1 MLHWGILKK
10 VEISI
15 KPETERKDFVRE
27 QKKGFSLM
35 ELMVVLLIVAII
47 AAASAPMV
55 SRKLARDAAQGDSPW
70 VFTGTSNSIAYNMAG
85 DNNSTAIIGTNRL
98 PAAVNAA
105 NRPKLYIESNG
116 NESQIGFG
124 RRGVNNMLSLTMDT
138 QNNRVGFS
146 NAVIPNQSVVF
157 GIAENN
163 QTQIGGI
170 RNISIGN
177 RNNLTGSNGNN
188 IIIGHSSDAINNSS
202 DNVIIGSDTHI
213 NGQTRAVAV
222 VSRDGGIIF
231 TPGSNSVSV
240 GADAMARGL
249 GTIAIGSY
257 ARDGGD
263 TTKSGIAIGVNA
275 FVSENTENAI
285 AIGSG
290 AIAMHQNSIAIG
302 SQARTKYNNQIVLGT
317 ANTNVYIPGNLIVA
331 NGIAAYELGVKKHV
345 LSGSYMYSN
354 CNFSSINGGR
364 SSRVDEEAGKSAN
377 VYMDALTLYS
387 SFVSD
392 RRLKNVGEKF
402 TGGLDKIKKLEV
414 FNYTFKKD
422 EAKTPH
428 VGVIAQVL
436 KKSIP

>member
-146 NAVIPNQSVVF
+146 DVAVLPRNTVAFGTNQVLGQDAFASIAIGPNT
-157 GIAENN
+157 E
-163 QTQIGGI
+163 IGGDM
-170 RNISIGN
+170 N
-177 RNNLTGSNGNN
+177 
-188 IIIGHSSDAINNSS
+188 
-202 DNVIIGSDTHI
+202 
-213 NGQTRAVAV
+213 
-222 VSRDGGIIF
+222 
-231 TPGSNSVSV
+231 
-240 GADAMARGL
+240 
-249 GTIAIGSY
+249 IAIGSMATVANN
-257 ARDGGD
+257 ARI
-263 TTKSGIAIGVNA
+263 SVAIGNSA
-275 FVSENTENAI
+275 TATDSESVAVGTASEANGKSVAIGKDARAAYRAI
-285 AIGSG
+285 AVGCFARAEQQRSV
-290 AIAMHQNSIAIG
+290 AIG
-302 SQARTKYNNQIVLGT
+302 DSVQTNAEHQIIIGFCDCGMKY
-317 ANTNVYIPGNLIVA
+317 
-331 NGIAAYELGVKKHV
+331 
-345 LSGSYMYSN
+345 
-354 CNFSSINGGR
+354 C
-364 SSRVDEEAGKSAN
+364 
-377 VYMDALTLYS
+377 
-387 SFVSD
+387 
-392 RRLKNVGEKF
+392 
-402 TGGLDKIKKLEV
+402 
-414 FNYTFKKD
+414 
-422 EAKTPH
+422 
-428 VGVIAQVL
+428 
-436 KKSIP
+436 